1 MPPEQTESDRTPP
14 GKKISRLDYG
24 TTPPEKKISR
34 ERDRD
39 ALSAI
44 ITETITLAADENRR
58 SRTRRLIMIQ
68 GEAGVG
74 KTWFLDYLHAEMATQ
89 QPTCRLIKRY
99 EASEFVAPFDNL
111 YYRFLRLLK
120 DCEQTLAITCL
131 PDLPDPTTATVEQVA
146 EWAGLLEMHLLALR
160 NQPLVLF
167 FDEMEWWVGVPEAQ
181 QAALTHLFR
190 IVWAMLLRQAQLPVI
205 ITCAGRR
212 IPPFKH
218 PLLRL
223 VQHDYTLR
231 GFPAAQLISLVD
243 PAKQSR
249 LRPLIEL
256 YTEDN
261 PWATQVLDELY
272 ERLAVFGTAEI
283 DDVVLQEVFAAIV
296 GDQLE
301 QEPALKQTLY
311 QLAKQKQTGFT
322 ANDPLLP
329 EGDATLIKL
338 MNTSFV
344 EFNSS
349 AKRYFVI
356 PVLARWFK
364 RSDQNDP
371 Q

>member
-1 MPPEQTESDRTPP
+1 MPPERTDYARTPSN
-14 GKKISRLDYG
+14 K
-24 TTPPEKKISR
+24 TISR
-34 ERDRD
+34 EADRD
-39 ALSAI
+39 AISAI
-44 ITETITLAADENRR
+44 IAEAVQLATDENRR

-89 QPTCRLIKRY
+89 QSAYRLIKRH
-99 EASEFVAPFDNL
+99 AAREFVAPFDNL

-120 DCEQTLAITCL
+120 DCDQALATDCL
-131 PDLPDPTTATVEQVA
+131 PELPDPNTATVEQVA
-146 EWAGLLEMHLLALR
+146 EWTGLLELHLTDLH
-160 NQPLVLF
+160 NQPLLLF

-181 QAALTHLFR
+181 QPALTHLFR
-190 IVWAMLLRQAQLPVI
+190 IVWAMLLRQAQLPII

-223 VQHDYTLR
+223 VLHNYALR
-231 GFPAAQLISLVD
+231 GFPADQLIFLVD
-243 PAKQSR
+243 PAKR
-249 LRPLIEL
+249 LLLHPLIQL

-272 ERLAVFGTAEI
+272 ERVAAYGTSALAEPVLLEI
-283 DDVVLQEVFAAIV
+283 FEAMV
-296 GDQLE
+296 GDQLN
-301 QEPALKQTLY
+301 QDVALKSTLY
-311 QLAKQKQTGFT
+311 QLAQHRQTGFT

-344 EFNSS
+344 EFNSI

-364 RSDQNDP
+364 RSD
-371 Q
+371 

>member
-1 MPPEQTESDRTPP
+1 MPPERTDYARTPSN
-14 GKKISRLDYG
+14 K
-24 TTPPEKKISR
+24 TISR
-34 ERDRD
+34 EADRD
-39 ALSAI
+39 AISAI
-44 ITETITLAADENRR
+44 IAETIQLATDENRR
-58 SRTRRLIMIQ
+58 SRARRLLMIQ

-74 KTWFLDYLHAEMATQ
+74 KTWFLDYVHAEMATQ
-89 QPTCRLIKRY
+89 QPTCRSIKRY
-99 EASEFVAPFDNL
+99 AAREFVAPFDNL

-120 DCEQTLAITCL
+120 DCDQTLATACL
-131 PDLPDPTTATVEQVA
+131 PDLPDPSTATVEQVA
-146 EWAGLLEMHLLALR
+146 EWTGLLEVRLTDLR
-160 NQPLVLF
+160 NQPLLLF

-181 QAALTHLFR
+181 QPALTHLFR
-190 IVWAMLLRQAQLPVI
+190 IVWAMLLRQAQLPII

-223 VQHDYTLR
+223 VLHNYTLR
-231 GFPAAQLISLVD
+231 GFPADQLIFLVD
-243 PAKQSR
+243 PAKR
-249 LRPLIEL
+249 LLLHPLIQL

-272 ERLAVFGTAEI
+272 ERIAAYGTSALAEPVLLEI
-283 DDVVLQEVFAAIV
+283 FEAMVGNQLDQDV
-296 GDQLE
+296 
-301 QEPALKQTLY
+301 ALKSTLY
-311 QLAKQKQTGFT
+311 QLAQHRQMGFT

-344 EFNSS
+344 EFNST

>member
-1 MPPEQTESDRTPP
+1 
-14 GKKISRLDYG
+14 
-24 TTPPEKKISR
+24 
-34 ERDRD
+34 
-39 ALSAI
+39 
-44 ITETITLAADENRR
+44 
-58 SRTRRLIMIQ
+58 MIQ

-74 KTWFLDYLHAEMATQ
+74 KTWFLDYLHAEMAAR

-99 EASEFVAPFDNL
+99 EASDFVAPFDNL

-120 DCEQTLAITCL
+120 DCEQALAITCL
-131 PDLPDPTTATVEQVA
+131 PDLPDPTTATVEQVN
-146 EWAGLLEMHLLALR
+146 EWSGLLEMRLLELR

-190 IVWAMLLRQAQLPVI
+190 TVWAMLLRQAQLPVI

-218 PLLRL
+218 PSLRL
-223 VQHDYTLR
+223 VQYDYALR
-231 GFPAAQLISLVD
+231 GFPAAQLITLVD
-243 PAKQSR
+243 PAKQSL
-249 LRPLIEL
+249 LRPLIER

-261 PWATQVLDELY
+261 PWATQVLEQLY
-272 ERLAVFGTAEI
+272 ARLAAFGTAQISEP
-283 DDVVLQEVFAAIV
+283 VLREVFEAIV
-296 GDQLE
+296 GDQLD
-301 QEPALKQTLY
+301 QNSALKETLY

-338 MNTSFV
+338 MNSSFV
-344 EFNSS
+344 EFNSN